1 MQPRKPAADQLPQ
14 DVAHTEAAGGVQEL
28 QWERDVQWGGLQE
41 GASFPKPKPVFQR
54 IEDPAPDAKTAV
66 AA

>member
-1 MQPRKPAADQLPQ
+1 MAKITTWGPELG
-14 DVAHTEAAGGVQEL
+14 VLVQEL
-28 QWERDVQWGGLQE
+28 QWERDVQWGGLRA

-54 IEDPAPDAKTAV
+54 IEDPVPAAKTAV